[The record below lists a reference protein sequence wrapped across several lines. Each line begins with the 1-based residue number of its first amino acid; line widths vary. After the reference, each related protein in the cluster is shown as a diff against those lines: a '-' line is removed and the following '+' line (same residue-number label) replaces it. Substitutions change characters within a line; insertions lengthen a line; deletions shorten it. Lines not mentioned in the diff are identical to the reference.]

1 MTKRI
6 FAGIIS
12 VSLLTMIA
20 CIVLLMGVMYDY
32 MGEKIDEEMK
42 NEARLVEAALDGS
55 GADYLEGL
63 IPPPSGAGSR
73 LIAGDG
79 EVLFDSDAD
88 SEDMSNHLEREEV
101 QEALAGGE
109 GYAVRHSSTLSEGYA
124 LLRHENG

>member
-55 GADYLEGL
+55 GADYLEAVSYTHLDVYQRQAESKARHRVGL
-63 IPPPSGAGSR
+63 KKKVSF
-73 LIAGDG
+73 
-79 EVLFDSDAD
+79 LFA
-88 SEDMSNHLEREEV
+88 
-101 QEALAGGE
+101 
-109 GYAVRHSSTLSEGYA
+109 T
-124 LLRHENG
+124 